1 MLIMKKQ
8 ILNDLNS
15 TINRLSK
22 VTNLE
27 LYDSL
32 KLSHVISTLTL
43 TREALSENENIQ
55 LDRVVDFLDGF
66 EEEINYFLPLVE
78 NPFCE

>member
-32 KLSHVISTLTL
+32 KLSHVISTLSL
-43 TREALSENENIQ
+43 TREAVSENENIQ
-55 LDRVVDFLDGF
+55 LDRVVDFLEGF
-66 EEEINYFLPLVE
+66 DEEVNYFLA
-78 NPFCE
+78 